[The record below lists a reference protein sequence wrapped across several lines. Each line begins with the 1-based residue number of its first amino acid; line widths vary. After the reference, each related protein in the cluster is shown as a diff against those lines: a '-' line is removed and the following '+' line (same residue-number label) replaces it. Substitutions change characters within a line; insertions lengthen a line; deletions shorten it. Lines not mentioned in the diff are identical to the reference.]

1 MDGWIPRLA
10 EARLDA
16 AMDDTP
22 VVLVHGPRQ
31 VGKSSL
37 VQKVA
42 DARGIPALTLDDY
55 AHLEFAQANP
65 EAFLKSHGTP
75 LLIDEIQRAPGL
87 LLAMKAAV
95 DRERKPGRYLLTG
108 SANVLMLPKVADSLA
123 GRMEII
129 DLLPISLFERGG
141 GSTTWVEH
149 AFAGEMPPAS
159 DENLVDWGLR
169 GGFPEASAR
178 LQPKRRDAWFQGYV
192 RSLLERDV
200 RDLAQIHGLTQMPRL
215 LRAIAHRVGET
226 LNLSAFAR
234 ETGVPHTTLER
245 YFDLLR
251 SLFLVRTLPPWT
263 QEPAQAYIRSPKV
276 YLADTGLLAHLTGAD
291 GKRVEADPR
300 FARSFFLNLL
310 FQEFSTQTAEIG
322 VRMFHLRTVRH
333 REVDFVFEDGAGRIV
348 GVQLSDSTSPRM
360 ADSEPLAFLRELC
373 GERFTR
379 GILLYPGSERVVLDD
394 GIEAWPVGTLGG

>member
-10 EARLDA
+10 EARLEA
-16 AMDDTP
+16 ALDDTP

-42 DARGIPALTLDDY
+42 QTRGIPAITLDDY
-55 AHLEFAQANP
+55 THLEFAQTNP
-65 EAFLKSHGTP
+65 EAFLKAHGTP
-75 LLIDEIQRAPGL
+75 LLIDEIQRAPAL

-95 DRERKPGRYLLTG
+95 DRDRQPGRYLLTG

-129 DLLPISLFERGG
+129 DLLPISLHERGG
-141 GSTTWVEH
+141 GSVTWVER
-149 AFAGEMPPAS
+149 AFAGQMPKGS
-159 DENLVDWGLR
+159 TQNLVEWGLR

-200 RDLAQIHGLTQMPRL
+200 RDLAQIQGLTQMPRL

-226 LNLSAFAR
+226 LNLSAFSR

-291 GKRVEADPR
+291 AKRIETDPR
-300 FARSFFLNLL
+300 FARSFYLNLL
-310 FQEFSTQTAEIG
+310 FQEFSTQVQELD

-333 REVDFVFEDGAGRIV
+333 REVDFVFENGGGEIV
-348 GVQLSDSTSPRM
+348 GVLLSDSPSPRRSD
-360 ADSEPLAFLRELC
+360 AEPLLFLRELSPQ
-373 GERFTR
+373 RFRR
-379 GILLYPGSERVVLDD
+379 GILLYSGSERVVLDE
-394 GIEAWPVGTLGG
+394 GIEAWPLASLKA